1 MGFLE
6 EPEIPSRGAARR
18 VTLILLVALGMGAV
32 FLFLSRPTD
41 DADTRP
47 GAEPEPFVSAAPP
60 PAEVIPEPAP
70 SVAEPEAASEPEPAP
85 EPVVP
90 APSPLLEP
98 VRLRVTSDVDGA
110 HVFIDRQYVG
120 DTPFESS
127 DVAPGPHRVNVAA
140 PGYDG
145 FSQDVEI
152 GDAVTQLD
160 VAFNL
165 VRLDE
170 RVAVVH
176 KHRFGDC
183 AGYLVASLD
192 GIHYQTDGEDAFTLA
207 FDALEEFSVDYLEH
221 NLRIRARRGRTFNFT
236 DAEANADKLFVFHRE
251 VEQAIAQLR

>member
-1 MGFLE
+1 
-6 EPEIPSRGAARR
+6 
-18 VTLILLVALGMGAV
+18 VTSIMLVALGAGAV
-32 FLFLSRPTD
+32 FLFLSRPAD
-41 DADTRP
+41 DPNTHPR
-47 GAEPEPFVSAAPP
+47 AEPEPSVSAAAP
-60 PAEVIPEPAP
+60 PAEVIPEPAR
-70 SVAEPEAASEPEPAP
+70 SGAEREAVVESEPAP
-85 EPVVP
+85 EPVVS
-90 APSPLLEP
+90 APSPLPEP

-110 HVFIDRQYVG
+110 HVFIDRNYVG
-120 DTPFESS
+120 ETPFESS
-127 DVAPGPHRVNVAA
+127 DVAPGSHRVNVAA

-160 VAFNL
+160 VAFTV
-165 VRLDE
+165 VRLHE

-192 GIHYQTDGEDAFTLA
+192 GIHYQTDGEDAFTVA

-221 NLRIRARRGRTFNFT
+221 NLRIRVRRGRTFNFT